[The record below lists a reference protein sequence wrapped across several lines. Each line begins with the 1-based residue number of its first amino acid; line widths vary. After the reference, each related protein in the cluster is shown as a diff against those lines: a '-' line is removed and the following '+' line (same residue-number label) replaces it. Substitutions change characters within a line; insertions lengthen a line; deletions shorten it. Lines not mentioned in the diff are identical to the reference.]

1 MIYCVEDDGNIR
13 ELVVYTLNTTGM
25 EARGFE
31 DGKSFM
37 EALAFET
44 PELIL
49 LDIMLPGEDGLSLL
63 KKLKNSAKTKE
74 IPVIMVTA
82 KGAEYDKV
90 VGLDGGADD
99 YVTKPFGMMEL
110 VSRIKAVLRRTKKEK
125 EEGQYSVGNLS
136 MDLKKHVVF
145 VDGKQV
151 TLTLKEFEL
160 LGRLVQNHNIV
171 LTRDRLL
178 EEVWGYDFDGET
190 RTVDVHIRSLRQ
202 TILYGLK
209 GISAYGHQAREL
221 GYYSTQVDDFY
232 IYGLEALTDDALT
245 VEELIRMTMR
255 TGEMALEVM
264 KQLDEANTSV
274 YGNPY
279 PHKVSV
285 RRKKGP
291 FIIVSGHDF
300 KDLEMLLEQTKGTGI
315 NIYTHGEMLPGHGY
329 EGLKK
334 YPHLVGN
341 FGGAWQDQQKEFD
354 NLPGCILM
362 TTNCLMRPREGYK
375 DRIYSTNV
383 VGWEGVKYIPKK
395 ENGEK
400 DFHEIIEQ
408 ALALG
413 GFSDDEEEKEITVGF
428 AHQAVLTCAE
438 KIVEAVKDGTIRHFF
453 LIGGC
458 DGARPGR
465 NYYTE
470 FAKMVPQDCVILT
483 LACGKYRFNKLDFG
497 EIAGLPRLMDVG
509 QCNDVYSA
517 VRIATALADA
527 FNTDVNGLPLS
538 MIVSWYEQKA
548 VADLLALLSL
558 GVRNIYLGPTLPAFL
573 SPNVLQYLVDTFH
586 IRAISNAE
594 DDIKTCLKQ
603 NIA

>member
-1 MIYCVEDDGNIR
+1 MSNNMDLEYEMFCYQCEQTAN
-13 ELVVYTLNTTGM
+13 
-25 EARGFE
+25 
-31 DGKSFM
+31 GKGCTKM
-37 EALAFET
+37 GVCGKT
-44 PELIL
+44 PEIANLQDLLIYQAKGICCYAKKL
-49 LDIMLPGEDGLSLL
+49 LETGEHAPKEVVRFLENVLFTTLTNVNFDADVHVELL
-63 KKLKNSAKTKE
+63 KVSQNIKEELREQTEAEINRPAAVYNLPETKSEMLKDA
-74 IPVIMVTA
+74 PMAGIM
-82 KGAEYDKV
+82 YDKE
-90 VGLDGGADD
+90 LDED
-99 YVTKPFGMMEL
+99 
-110 VSRIKAVLRRTKKEK
+110 
-125 EEGQYSVGNLS
+125 
-136 MDLKKHVVF
+136 
-145 VDGKQV
+145 
-151 TLTLKEFEL
+151 
-160 LGRLVQNHNIV
+160 
-171 LTRDRLL
+171 
-178 EEVWGYDFDGET
+178 
-190 RTVDVHIRSLRQ
+190 IRSLRQ

-300 KDLEMLLEQTKGTGI
+300 KDLEMLLEQTKDTGI

>member
-1 MIYCVEDDGNIR
+1 MSNNMDLGYEMFCYQCEQTAN
-13 ELVVYTLNTTGM
+13 
-25 EARGFE
+25 
-31 DGKSFM
+31 GKGCTKM
-37 EALAFET
+37 GVCGKT
-44 PELIL
+44 PEIANLQDLLIYQAKGISCYAKKL
-49 LDIMLPGEDGLSLL
+49 LETGEHTPKEVVRFLENTLFTTLTNVNFDADVHVELL
-63 KKLKNSAKTKE
+63 KVSQNIKEELREQTEAEINRPAAVYNLPETKSEMLKDA
-74 IPVIMVTA
+74 PMAGIM
-82 KGAEYDKV
+82 YDKE
-90 VGLDGGADD
+90 LDED
-99 YVTKPFGMMEL
+99 
-110 VSRIKAVLRRTKKEK
+110 
-125 EEGQYSVGNLS
+125 
-136 MDLKKHVVF
+136 
-145 VDGKQV
+145 
-151 TLTLKEFEL
+151 
-160 LGRLVQNHNIV
+160 
-171 LTRDRLL
+171 
-178 EEVWGYDFDGET
+178 
-190 RTVDVHIRSLRQ
+190 IRSLRQ

-232 IYGLEALTDDALT
+232 VYGLEALTDDALT